1 MQSSELKARAEAYA
15 RMAQKAASLAA
26 KQRLLAQQQKCMAM
40 ARVAER
46 QELAALATAPAATE
60 RQSSAPAGVTAHQE
74 RQKALAARLA
84 RAASRP
90 APSPAIKASPTLMRL
105 WEEGVLSTEELDRRA
120 QDVERLRQ
128 RFSAIPS
135 HAARAAVDPDYWN
148 RLYDSLVTL

>member
-15 RMAQKAASLAA
+15 RMAHKATSLAA

-46 QELAALATAPAATE
+46 QELAALASAPAATA
-60 RQSSAPAGVTAHQE
+60 RQSSPPAGGIAQEE
-74 RQKALAARLA
+74 RQKALAARQA

-90 APSPAIKASPTLMRL
+90 LPSPAIKASPTLMRL
-105 WEEGVLSTEELDRRA
+105 WEEGVLSAEELDRRA

-135 HAARAAVDPDYWN
+135 HAERAAVDPDYWN